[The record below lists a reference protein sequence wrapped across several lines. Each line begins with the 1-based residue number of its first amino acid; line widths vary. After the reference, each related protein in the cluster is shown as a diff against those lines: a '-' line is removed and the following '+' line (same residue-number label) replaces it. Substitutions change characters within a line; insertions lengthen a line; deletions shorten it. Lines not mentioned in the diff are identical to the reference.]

1 MPTMGW
7 LRRMA
12 PVDPWNLAAPKAN
25 TPPSEAV
32 SQ

>member
-7 LRRMA
+7 LRRML
-12 PVDPWNLAAPKAN
+12 PVLPRKGAAKLKM
-25 TPPSEAV
+25 PPSEAT